1 MIDSY
6 IIINRKTSPII
17 KFFLFNI
24 CIIIVLIIW
33 GINTL
38 EYKSFIHIHSK
49 ITNFNSYYVL
59 EVLVPVKEVNQIIK
73 QNNLYIGEKLYIYNI
88 YDIEK
93 NIIYKDDINYQTLYL
108 EVKNLEKDYLINNY
122 RLNIK
127 IPKSKKTI
135 IKYIIE

>member
-73 QNNLYIGEKLYIYNI
+73 QNNLYIGDKLYIYNI